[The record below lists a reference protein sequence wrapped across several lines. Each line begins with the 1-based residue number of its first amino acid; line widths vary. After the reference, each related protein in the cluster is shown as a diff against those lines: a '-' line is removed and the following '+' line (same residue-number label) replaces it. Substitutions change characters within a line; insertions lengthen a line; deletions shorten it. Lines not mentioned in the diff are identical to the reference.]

1 MTMKNK
7 HFGKKQ
13 WILCGMVLLLGGA
26 VYLNYQLAVS
36 APSVTSSALRA
47 DDETTAT
54 RPLGQSQYVD
64 TPHVSEPDDYFEAA
78 RESRTAARQEA
89 VDILEETLADVKA
102 DNAAK
107 EAAVQTAAAVAKAV
121 EQEDAV
127 ESLIKAKGFE
137 DCVVYIENDCCHI
150 AVKGAE
156 PTPEQMLQIS
166 QIVSQQTDV
175 PLENLSIVAV
185 E

>member
-1 MTMKNK
+1 MKNK
-7 HFGKKQ
+7 RFGKKQ

-26 VYLNYQLAVS
+26 VFLNYQLAAN
-36 APSVTSSALRA
+36 APSVTSSVAEKNT
-47 DDETTAT
+47 DAT

-64 TPHVSEPDDYFEAA
+64 TPQVSASEDYFDAA
-78 RESRTAARQEA
+78 RESRSAARQEA

-121 EQEDAV
+121 EQEDTV
-127 ESLIKAKGFE
+127 ESLLKAKGFE

-150 AVKGAE
+150 AVKGDE
-156 PTPEQMLQIS
+156 PTEAQMLQIS

>member
-1 MTMKNK
+1 MAMSK

-13 WILCGMVLLLGGA
+13 WVLCGMVLLLGGA
-26 VYLNYQLAVS
+26 VWLNYQMA
-36 APSVTSSALRA
+36 AGIPSVTPSATQSEG
-47 DDETTAT
+47 ETSAT
-54 RPLGQSQYVD
+54 HPLGQSQYVD
-64 TPHVSEPDDYFEAA
+64 APQVSQAEDYFHAA
-78 RESRTAARQEA
+78 RESRAAARQEA

-121 EQEDAV
+121 EQEDTV
-127 ESLIKAKGFE
+127 ESLLKAKGFA

-150 AVKGAE
+150 AVKGAT
-156 PTPEQMLQIS
+156 PTETQMLQIS